1 MIGVR
6 IASGPHFAL
15 LLVLIGFPIVGQH
28 FAKSLGCSDLFEA
41 GASVVLHGLW
51 LTERHGEAISLGFV
65 AGMCLPAVMLSA
77 SLDELLVESRAWT
90 QWILGV
96 VDQTV
101 LDGKGRV
108 CKIFKSVI
116 DDLCARLEKQSQNQR
131 TPLWH
136 SLEICCTQTRK
147 RTPTTYRLRT
157 LRCQKNPHLLR

>member
-108 CKIFKSVI
+108 CKICKSVI
-116 DDLCARLEKQSQNQR
+116 DDLCVRDRRSKVRIREHRYGTA
-131 TPLWH
+131 
-136 SLEICCTQTRK
+136 
-147 RTPTTYRLRT
+147 
-157 LRCQKNPHLLR
+157 